1 MIVDSTLYIAAQ
13 SMDERNVFY
22 ITASKEV
29 KTVRDYQNYFTEN
42 SVQIPK
48 TEYSTLGVQ
57 TNLR

>member
-1 MIVDSTLYIAAQ
+1 
-13 SMDERNVFY
+13 MDERNVFY